1 MKNKTTALIFSILL
15 GGLGIDRFYLGYT
28 GIGILKLFTGSCFGV
43 LYIIDIVFIAT
54 GKLLPADGSPYED
67 DTGKKAAAADAY
79 DDLDKLQNCT
89 KRVPSQMR
97 SMRS

>member
-15 GGLGIDRFYLGYT
+15 DGLGIDRFYFGYT
-28 GIGILKLFTGSCFGV
+28 GIGILKLLTGGCFGA

-54 GKLLPADGSPYED
+54 GKLLPQTVPLMKMIRERKRQLPMLMTIWISS
-67 DTGKKAAAADAY
+67 K
-79 DDLDKLQNCT
+79 NCT
-89 KRVPSQMR
+89 KRAPPQMR